1 MQESGVVCVPCYEAE
16 GNSGNVTVVA
26 HLVLLATMS
35 RLAETFEP
43 GDGCGVAAAGSAPL
57 ASGQVLVLYFHRK
70 LVSDEPADGHHLQ
83 SVPWLPDGEPP

>member
-1 MQESGVVCVPCYEAE
+1 MCVPCYQAE

-26 HLVLLATMS
+26 HLVLLVTMS

-70 LVSDEPADGHHLQ
+70 LVSYEPADSHHLQ

>member
-1 MQESGVVCVPCYEAE
+1 MCVPCYEAE
-16 GNSGNVTVVA
+16 RNSGNVTMVV

-43 GDGCGVAAAGSAPL
+43 GDCFGVAAVGSAPP